1 MYNGYYYG
9 FDMTYL
15 VLVVPAL
22 LIALIA
28 QIQVKSAFS
37 RYAGVRCT
45 SGLTGAQ
52 AAQRILQANGITDV
66 RIEHIS
72 GKLTDHFDPQ
82 AKVIRLSDEVYGV
95 ASIAA
100 VGVAAHEA
108 GHAVQYAT
116 DYAPIRIRA
125 AIIPATRIGS
135 NLSWP
140 LLIAGLI
147 FNWTALVWAG
157 ILLFGL
163 VTVFQLATLPVEF
176 NAALQK
182 HLTTWGFDV
191 RCAEDFR
198 NVLAECTAFDP
209 QLVLLDITLP
219 FYNGYHWCQELRRV
233 SNVPVVFISSASDN
247 MNIVMAM
254 NMGGDDFIAKPFD
267 LNVLLA
273 KIQAILRRTYD
284 FAAPAPT
291 LEHRG
296 AVLNTADASL
306 TYQGQRIELTKNDYR
321 ILQTLLERKGSVVS
335 RETLMEKLWETDSF
349 VDENTLTVNIARL
362 RRKLEAAGLPDYIT
376 TKKGLG
382 YLIE

>member
-1 MYNGYYYG
+1 MH
-9 FDMTYL
+9 
-15 VLVVPAL
+15 
-22 LIALIA
+22 
-28 QIQVKSAFS
+28 
-37 RYAGVRCT
+37 
-45 SGLTGAQ
+45 
-52 AAQRILQANGITDV
+52 RIFIVED
-66 RIEHIS
+66 
-72 GKLTDHFDPQ
+72 D
-82 AKVIRLSDEVYGV
+82 
-95 ASIAA
+95 
-100 VGVAAHEA
+100 
-108 GHAVQYAT
+108 
-116 DYAPIRIRA
+116 A
-125 AIIPATRIGS
+125 AIA
-135 NLSWP
+135 
-140 LLIAGLI
+140 
-147 FNWTALVWAG
+147 
-157 ILLFGL
+157 
-163 VTVFQLATLPVEF
+163 
-176 NAALQK
+176 AALQK

-209 QLVLLDITLP
+209 QL
-219 FYNGYHWCQELRRV
+219 
-233 SNVPVVFISSASDN
+233 
-247 MNIVMAM
+247 
-254 NMGGDDFIAKPFD
+254 
-267 LNVLLA
+267 VLLA

>member
-66 RIEHIS
+66 RIE
-72 GKLTDHFDPQ
+72 
-82 AKVIRLSDEVYGV
+82 
-95 ASIAA
+95 
-100 VGVAAHEA
+100 
-108 GHAVQYAT
+108 
-116 DYAPIRIRA
+116 
-125 AIIPATRIGS
+125 
-135 NLSWP
+135 
-140 LLIAGLI
+140 
-147 FNWTALVWAG
+147 
-157 ILLFGL
+157 
-163 VTVFQLATLPVEF
+163 
-176 NAALQK
+176 
-182 HLTTWGFDV
+182 
-191 RCAEDFR
+191 
-198 NVLAECTAFDP
+198 
-209 QLVLLDITLP
+209 
-219 FYNGYHWCQELRRV
+219 
-233 SNVPVVFISSASDN
+233 
-247 MNIVMAM
+247 
-254 NMGGDDFIAKPFD
+254 
-267 LNVLLA
+267 
-273 KIQAILRRTYD
+273 
-284 FAAPAPT
+284 
-291 LEHRG
+291 
-296 AVLNTADASL
+296 
-306 TYQGQRIELTKNDYR
+306 LTKNDYR

-362 RRKLEAAGLPDYIT
+362 RRKLEAAGLSDYIT